1 MTKFSNMKPAYKV
14 VQKFNEFPEIVKAD
28 LTDVTGKS
36 WRDAKKECREKLMAE
51 VEALRAMTEKSYF
64 ADHGGGQ

>member
-1 MTKFSNMKPAYKV
+1 MKPAYKV

-28 LTDVTGKS
+28 LTDVTAVS
-36 WRDAKKECREKLMAE
+36 WREAKKQCRAKIVDELK
-51 VEALRAMTEKSYF
+51 ALRGLTETSYF